1 MTDTVSRR
9 AFLRYSSN
17 LAAAGVAA
25 PFAINLAAMSEAA
38 AATASDYKAIVC
50 VFLGGGNDYANTLV
64 NYDAPNYALYNG
76 FRPLLAINRASL
88 TPTLLRPLTALPEGR
103 QFALA
108 PQLAPLLPIFDAGK
122 MAPILNLGTLVQPTT
137 KAQFNAGAPLPP
149 KLFSHSDQV
158 AFFQSSMQDASAVDG
173 WGGRMADLLYAGN
186 GRSVFT
192 SMNLERSAIF
202 MSGSEVLQYS
212 VSPYGGSI
220 PNALLYPPYK
230 DALRASITA
239 SSAHLL
245 EQQYA
250 NTTNRALDAY
260 ARLSSALSGAP
271 TISTPFPANSYL
283 ADQLKMV
290 AKLMSVSSELGVKRQ
305 IFYVQ
310 LGGFDN
316 HDFLLTAQP
325 VLLDQVARALRAF
338 YDATVSLNIAS
349 KVTTFTGSDFGRSLI
364 ANRDG
369 SDHGWGSMHFV
380 LGGAVKGREFYGRAP
395 VVADDG
401 PDDVGQGRLL
411 PSTSIDQFAATL
423 ATWFGVS
430 SGDLPYVMPNIANW
444 NPSDRNLGFLS

>member
-1 MTDTVSRR
+1 MTDNVSRR
-9 AFLRYSSN
+9 AFMRYSSS

-38 AATASDYKAIVC
+38 AATATDYKAIVC

-64 NYDAPNYALYNG
+64 NYDTPSYSLYNG
-76 FRPLLAINRASL
+76 FRPNLAISRTALS
-88 TPTLLRPLTALPEGR
+88 PTLLKPVTALPGGR

-108 PQLAPLLPIFDAGK
+108 PPLAPLLPLFNAGK
-122 MAPILNLGTLVQPTT
+122 MAALLNLGTLVQPTS
-137 KAQFNAGAPLPP
+137 KAQFNAGAPVPP
-149 KLFSHSDQV
+149 KLFSHVDQV

-192 SMNLERSAIF
+192 SMNLDRSAVF
-202 MSGSEVLQYS
+202 LAGNEVLQYA

-220 PNALLYPPYK
+220 PNALQNAVYR
-230 DALRASITA
+230 DALRASIAA
-239 SSAHLL
+239 SSAHLM

-250 NTTNRALDAY
+250 NTTNRALDSY
-260 ARLSSALSGAP
+260 AKISSALAGAP
-271 TISTPFPANSYL
+271 TISTAFPANSYL
-283 ADQLKMV
+283 ADQLRMV
-290 AKLMSVSSELGVKRQ
+290 ARLISVSAALGVRRQ
-305 IFYVQ
+305 VFYVQ

-325 VLLDQVARALRAF
+325 KLLNQVAQALRAF
-338 YDATVSLNIAS
+338 YDATVALNVSS
-349 KVTTFTGSDFGRSLI
+349 KITTFTGSDFGRSLI

-369 SDHGWGSMHFV
+369 SDHGWGSMQFV
-380 LGGAVKGREFYGRAP
+380 LGGAVKGKQFYGRAP
-395 VVADDG
+395 VIADDG

-423 ATWFGVS
+423 ATWFGVAN
-430 SGDLPYVMPNIANW
+430 GDLPYVMPNISNW
-444 NPSDRNLGFLS
+444 NQSDWNLGFL

>member
-9 AFLRYSSN
+9 AFLRYSST
-17 LAAAGVAA
+17 LAAAGVAT

-50 VFLGGGNDYANTLV
+50 VFLQGGNDYANTLV
-64 NYDAPNYALYNG
+64 NYDTPSYNLYNG
-76 FRPLLAINRASL
+76 FRPNLAISRAAL
-88 TPTLLRPLTALPEGR
+88 TPTLLKPLTALSAGR

-108 PQLAPLLPIFDAGK
+108 PPLAPLLPIFDAGK
-122 MAPILNLGTLVQPTT
+122 MAALLNLGTLIQPTT
-137 KAQFNAGAPLPP
+137 KAQLNAGAPLPP
-149 KLFSHSDQV
+149 KLFSHVDQV

-173 WGGRMADLLYAGN
+173 WGGRMADLLYSGN

-192 SMNLERSAIF
+192 SVNLERSAIF
-202 MSGSEVLQYS
+202 LTGANVLQYA
-212 VSPYGGSI
+212 VSPYGASLPGALQ
-220 PNALLYPPYK
+220 NAAYG

-239 SSAHLL
+239 SSLHLM
-245 EQQYA
+245 ERHYS

-260 ARLSSALSGAP
+260 AKLDSALAGAP
-271 TISTPFPANSYL
+271 AISTPFPANSYL
-283 ADQLKMV
+283 ADQLKTV
-290 AKLMSVSSELGVKRQ
+290 AKLISVSAALGLRRQ

-325 VLLDQVARALRAF
+325 KLLDEVARAVRAF
-338 YDATVSLNIAS
+338 YDATVELNVS
-349 KVTTFTGSDFGRSLI
+349 NKVTTFTGSDFGRSLI

-369 SDHGWGSMHFV
+369 SDHGWGSMQFV
-380 LGGAVKGREFYGRAP
+380 LGGAVKGRQFYGKAP
-395 VVADDG
+395 VIADDG

-423 ATWFGVS
+423 ATWFGVAN
-430 SGDLPYVMPNIANW
+430 GDLPYVMPNISNW
-444 NPSDRNLGFLS
+444 NQSDWNLGFL